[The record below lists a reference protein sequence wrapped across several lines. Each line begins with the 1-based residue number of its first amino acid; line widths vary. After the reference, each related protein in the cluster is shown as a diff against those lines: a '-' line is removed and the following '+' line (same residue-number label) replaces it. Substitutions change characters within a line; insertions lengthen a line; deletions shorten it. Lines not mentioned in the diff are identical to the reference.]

1 MGRLAALKE
10 QYFPSDASYSLRDQ
24 LGYCGGILGNS
35 MGQDI
40 TSDYADMFARDYMKI
55 APERITL
62 FDNVA
67 LFFGFLSG
75 TLSGYVL
82 DTPEKPGKKS
92 MAKRIS
98 AVTPLPFA
106 LASVMLFVAPSGSPG
121 VNFLWKAIF
130 HLIFNISDVFYDAS
144 MNTMSLRITTD
155 PKDRRN
161 FYTVG
166 TLSAVLGSMLPGWI
180 IPILIDRA
188 GSFEAEKRYYFY
200 TTLVFAVIGMISMF
214 IPYFLMHEKV
224 HLTKRTEKEKLVW
237 DKQTVLAV
245 LHNRTFII
253 TQIGTFFELVRK
265 LSYRLL
271 NYFYRDVLLDFDL
284 SAPMGALSGTLGY
297 VGLLAVPFLNKRFS
311 ARTVVSGGFAY
322 TGLFFTLI
330 GLLGRNKSVEKLRRL
345 KLLFGLLIAFSG
357 MPNHAISASKKIL
370 VGNATDYMEW
380 YAEKEYGRPIR
391 AEGFISSIQSVLGN
405 AFNVICTNLYDFG
418 FHRLDYNTTFVRTPG
433 KKPEH
438 TDATINGI
446 FRMFILFGIVGNLL
460 AAVTYL
466 FENFNGKR
474 KAAVDAEL
482 AGMRK
487 RRQLVAGAQADVEK
501 V

>member
-1 MGRLAALKE
+1 MGRLTALKE

-24 LGYCGGILGNS
+24 LGYCGGIFGNS

-40 TSDYADMFARDYMKI
+40 TSDFADMFARDYMKI
-55 APERITL
+55 APKKITL

-75 TLSGYVL
+75 TLSGYIL

-98 AVTPLPFA
+98 GAAPLPFA
-106 LASVMLFVAPSGSPG
+106 LASVMLFVVPSGSAT
-121 VNFLWKAIF
+121 VNFIWKAIF
-130 HLIFNISDVFYDAS
+130 HLIFNVSDVFYDAS

-155 PKDRRN
+155 PKDRKN

-166 TLSAVLGSMLPGWI
+166 TFSAVLGSMLPGWI
-180 IPILIDRA
+180 IPILVDRA
-188 GSFEAEKRYYFY
+188 GSFEAEKKCFFV
-200 TTLVFAVIGMISMF
+200 TTLVFAVVGLISMF
-214 IPYFLMHEKV
+214 IPFFMMNEKV

-237 DKQTVLAV
+237 DKQTVMAI

-253 TQIGTFFELVRK
+253 TEIGTFFEMVRK

-311 ARTVVSGGFAY
+311 ARTIVSGGFAY
-322 TGLFFTLI
+322 TGLFFTVI
-330 GLLGRNKSVEKLRRL
+330 GLLGRNRSIDKLRRL

-357 MPNHAISASKKIL
+357 MPNHAINASKKIL

-380 YAEKEYGRPIR
+380 YSEKEYGRPIR

-405 AFNVICTNLYDFG
+405 TFNVICTNMYDFG
-418 FHRLDYNTTFVRTPG
+418 FHKLDYDRTIIRIPG
-433 KKPEH
+433 GEPEH
-438 TDATINGI
+438 TDATVNGL
-446 FRMFILFGIVGNLL
+446 FRMFVLFGVIGNLL
-460 AAVTYL
+460 AAATYL
-466 FENFNGKR
+466 FENYNGKR

-482 AGMRK
+482 AEMRA
-487 RRQLVAGAQADVEK
+487 RRQFVQAAEADVAQ